1 MIQIYSIQT
10 VEEALQC
17 VQAGAE
23 AIGVAVATGANLPAE
38 VPEATCAEI
47 FAALEGRAQRV
58 LLVVTQTEEET
69 VEYVR
74 RLQPDILQ
82 LCGNRLPATPEF
94 AAQCRAVRPGLRVL
108 QAVGVDGQEAIDRAK
123 YFACFC
129 DMLILDSIAP
139 GIAGIGAAGRTHDWS
154 IDAEIV
160 RSVNI
165 PVIVA
170 GGLGPDNVEECIR
183 QIHPYGVDSLTK
195 TSYKYS
201 DGVMEKDIDKVRLF
215 CQRADAAAAEYE
227 NK

>member
-108 QAVGVDGQEAIDRAK
+108 QAVGVDGSGAIDRAK
-123 YFACFC
+123 YFAGFC

-160 RSVNI
+160 RSV
-165 PVIVA
+165 PCHVVLA
-170 GGLGPDNVEECIR
+170 GGLDAENVRAAIKAVR
-183 QIHPYGVDSLTK
+183 PWGVDSFTR
-195 TSYKYS
+195 TSDRLP
-201 DGVMEKDIDKVRLF
+201 DGGSRKNIEKVRAF
-215 CQRADAAAAEYE
+215 VQAAREAFA
-227 NK
+227 

>member
-38 VPEATCAEI
+38 VSEATCAEI

-82 LCGNRLPATPEF
+82 LCGNLLPATPEF

-108 QAVGVDGQEAIDRAK
+108 QAVGVDGPEAIDRAK
-123 YFACFC
+123 YFAGFC

-160 RSVNI
+160 RSVPC
-165 PVIVA
+165 PVVLA
-170 GGLGPDNVEECIR
+170 GGLDAENVRAAIEAVR
-183 QIHPYGVDSLTK
+183 PWGVDSFTR
-195 TSYKYS
+195 TSDRLP
-201 DGVMEKDIDKVRLF
+201 DGGSRKNIEKVRAF
-215 CQRADAAAAEYE
+215 VQAAREAFA
-227 NK
+227 

>member
-23 AIGVAVATGANLPAE
+23 AIGVAVATGADLPAE

-82 LCGNRLPATPEF
+82 LCGNRLPATPEL

-108 QAVGVDGQEAIDRAK
+108 QAVGVDGPGAIDRAK
-123 YFACFC
+123 YFAGFC

-160 RSVNI
+160 RSVPC
-165 PVIVA
+165 PVVLA
-170 GGLGPDNVEECIR
+170 GGLDAENVKAAIKAVR
-183 QIHPYGVDSLTK
+183 PWGVDSFTR
-195 TSYKYS
+195 TSDRLP
-201 DGVMEKDIDKVRLF
+201 DGGSRKNIEKVRAF
-215 CQRADAAAAEYE
+215 VQAAREAFA
-227 NK
+227 

>member
-108 QAVGVDGQEAIDRAK
+108 QAVGVDGPEAIDRAK
-123 YFACFC
+123 YFAGFC

-160 RSVNI
+160 RSVPC
-165 PVIVA
+165 PVVLA
-170 GGLGPDNVEECIR
+170 GGLDAENVRAAIEAVR
-183 QIHPYGVDSLTK
+183 PWGVDSFTR
-195 TSYKYS
+195 TSDCLP
-201 DGVMEKDIDKVRLF
+201 DGGSRKNIEKVRAF
-215 CQRADAAAAEYE
+215 VQAAREAFA
-227 NK
+227 

>member
-10 VEEALQC
+10 VDEALQC

-23 AIGVAVATGANLPAE
+23 AIGVAVATGADLPAE
-38 VPEATCAEI
+38 VSEATCAEI

-58 LLVVTQTEEET
+58 LLVVTPTEEET

-82 LCGNRLPATPEF
+82 LCGNRLPATPEL

-108 QAVGVDGQEAIDRAK
+108 QAVGVDGPGAIDRAK
-123 YFACFC
+123 YFAGFC

-160 RSVNI
+160 RSVPC
-165 PVIVA
+165 PVVLA
-170 GGLGPDNVEECIR
+170 GGLDAENVKAAIEAVR
-183 QIHPYGVDSLTK
+183 PWGVDSFTR
-195 TSYKYS
+195 TSDRLP
-201 DGVMEKDIDKVRLF
+201 DGGSRKNIEKVRAF
-215 CQRADAAAAEYE
+215 VQAAREAFA
-227 NK
+227 

>member
-23 AIGVAVATGANLPAE
+23 VIGVAVATGANLPAE

-108 QAVGVDGQEAIDRAK
+108 QAVGVNGPEAIDRAK
-123 YFACFC
+123 YFAGFC

-160 RSVNI
+160 RSVPC
-165 PVIVA
+165 PVVLA
-170 GGLGPDNVEECIR
+170 GGLDAENVRAAIEAVR
-183 QIHPYGVDSLTK
+183 PWGVDSFTR
-195 TSYKYS
+195 TSNRLP
-201 DGVMEKDIDKVRLF
+201 DGGSRKNIEKVRAF
-215 CQRADAAAAEYE
+215 VQAAREAFA
-227 NK
+227 

>member
-82 LCGNRLPATPEF
+82 LCGNLLPATPEF

-108 QAVGVDGQEAIDRAK
+108 QAVGVDGPEAIDRAK
-123 YFACFC
+123 YFAGFC

-160 RSVNI
+160 RSVPC
-165 PVIVA
+165 PVVLA
-170 GGLGPDNVEECIR
+170 GGLDAENVKAAIEAVR
-183 QIHPYGVDSLTK
+183 PWGVDSFTR
-195 TSYKYS
+195 TSDRLP
-201 DGVMEKDIDKVRLF
+201 DGGSRKNIEKVRAF
-215 CQRADAAAAEYE
+215 VQAAREAFA
-227 NK
+227 

>member
-82 LCGNRLPATPEF
+82 LCSNRLPATPEF

-108 QAVGVDGQEAIDRAK
+108 QAVGVDGPEAIDRAK
-123 YFACFC
+123 YFAGFC

-160 RSVNI
+160 RSV
-165 PVIVA
+165 PCHVVLA
-170 GGLGPDNVEECIR
+170 GGLDAENVRAAIEAVR
-183 QIHPYGVDSLTK
+183 PWGVDSFTR
-195 TSYKYS
+195 TSDRLP
-201 DGVMEKDIDKVRLF
+201 DGGSRKNIEKVRAF
-215 CQRADAAAAEYE
+215 VQAAREAFA
-227 NK
+227 

>member
-82 LCGNRLPATPEF
+82 LCGNLLPATPEF

-108 QAVGVDGQEAIDRAK
+108 QAVGVDGPEAIDRAK
-123 YFACFC
+123 YFAGFC

-160 RSVNI
+160 RSVPC
-165 PVIVA
+165 PVVLA
-170 GGLGPDNVEECIR
+170 GGLDAENVRAAIEAVR
-183 QIHPYGVDSLTK
+183 PWGVDSFTR
-195 TSYKYS
+195 TSDRLP
-201 DGVMEKDIDKVRLF
+201 DGGSRKNLEKVRAF
-215 CQRADAAAAEYE
+215 VQAAREAFA
-227 NK
+227 

>member
-69 VEYVR
+69 IEYVR

-108 QAVGVDGQEAIDRAK
+108 QAVGVDGPEAIDQAK
-123 YFACFC
+123 YFAGFC

-160 RSVNI
+160 RSVPC
-165 PVIVA
+165 PVVLA
-170 GGLGPDNVEECIR
+170 GGLDAENVRAAIEAVR
-183 QIHPYGVDSLTK
+183 PWGVDSFTR
-195 TSYKYS
+195 TSDRLP
-201 DGVMEKDIDKVRLF
+201 DGGSRKNIEKVRAF
-215 CQRADAAAAEYE
+215 VQAAREAFA
-227 NK
+227 

>member
-23 AIGVAVATGANLPAE
+23 AIGVAVASGANLPAE

-82 LCGNRLPATPEF
+82 LCGNLLPATPEF

-108 QAVGVDGQEAIDRAK
+108 QAVGVDGPEAIDRAK
-123 YFACFC
+123 YFAGFC

-160 RSVNI
+160 RSVPC
-165 PVIVA
+165 PVVLA
-170 GGLGPDNVEECIR
+170 GGLDAENVKVAIEAVR
-183 QIHPYGVDSLTK
+183 PWGVDSFTR
-195 TSYKYS
+195 TSDRLP
-201 DGVMEKDIDKVRLF
+201 DGGSRKNIEKVRAF
-215 CQRADAAAAEYE
+215 VQAAREAFA
-227 NK
+227 

>member
-82 LCGNRLPATPEF
+82 LCGNLLPATPEL

-108 QAVGVDGQEAIDRAK
+108 QAVGVDGPEAVDRAK
-123 YFACFC
+123 YFAGFC

-160 RSVNI
+160 RSVPC
-165 PVIVA
+165 PVVLA
-170 GGLGPDNVEECIR
+170 GGLDAENVRTTIEAVR
-183 QIHPYGVDSLTK
+183 PWGVDSFTR
-195 TSYKYS
+195 TSDRLP
-201 DGVMEKDIDKVRLF
+201 DGGSRKNIEKVRAF
-215 CQRADAAAAEYE
+215 VQAAHEAFA
-227 NK
+227 

>member
-108 QAVGVDGQEAIDRAK
+108 QAVGVDGPEAIGRAK
-123 YFACFC
+123 YFAGFC

-160 RSVNI
+160 RSVPC
-165 PVIVA
+165 PVVLA
-170 GGLGPDNVEECIR
+170 GGLDAENVRDAIEAVR
-183 QIHPYGVDSLTK
+183 PWGVDSFTR
-195 TSYKYS
+195 TSDRLPNGGSRKNI
-201 DGVMEKDIDKVRLF
+201 EKVRAF
-215 CQRADAAAAEYE
+215 VQAAREAFA
-227 NK
+227 

>member
-10 VEEALQC
+10 VDEALQC

-23 AIGVAVATGANLPAE
+23 AIGVAVATGADLPAE

-58 LLVVTQTEEET
+58 LLVVTPTEEET

-82 LCGNRLPATPEF
+82 LCGNRLPATPEL

-108 QAVGVDGQEAIDRAK
+108 QAVGVDGPGAIDRAK
-123 YFACFC
+123 YFAGFC

-160 RSVNI
+160 RSVSC
-165 PVIVA
+165 PVVLA
-170 GGLGPDNVEECIR
+170 GGLDAENVKAAIEAAR
-183 QIHPYGVDSLTK
+183 PWGVDSFTR
-195 TSYKYS
+195 TSDRLP
-201 DGVMEKDIDKVRLF
+201 DGGSRKNIEKVRAF
-215 CQRADAAAAEYE
+215 VQAAREAFA
-227 NK
+227 

>member
-47 FAALEGRAQRV
+47 FAALEGRAKRV

-108 QAVGVDGQEAIDRAK
+108 QAVGVDGPEAIDRAK
-123 YFACFC
+123 YFAGFC

-160 RSVNI
+160 RSV
-165 PVIVA
+165 PCHVVLA
-170 GGLGPDNVEECIR
+170 GGLDAENVRAAIEAVR
-183 QIHPYGVDSLTK
+183 PWGVDSFTR
-195 TSYKYS
+195 TSDRLP
-201 DGVMEKDIDKVRLF
+201 DGGSRKNIEKVRAF
-215 CQRADAAAAEYE
+215 VQAAREAFA
-227 NK
+227 

>member
-108 QAVGVDGQEAIDRAK
+108 QAVGVDGPGAIDRAK
-123 YFACFC
+123 YFAGFC

-160 RSVNI
+160 RSVPC
-165 PVIVA
+165 PVVLA
-170 GGLGPDNVEECIR
+170 GGLDAENVRAAIEAVR
-183 QIHPYGVDSLTK
+183 PWGVDSFTR
-195 TSYKYS
+195 TSDRLP
-201 DGVMEKDIDKVRLF
+201 DGGSRKNLEKVRAF
-215 CQRADAAAAEYE
+215 VQTAREAFA
-227 NK
+227 

>member
-108 QAVGVDGQEAIDRAK
+108 QAVGVDGPEAIDRAK
-123 YFACFC
+123 YFAGFC
-129 DMLILDSIAP
+129 DILILDSIAP

-160 RSVNI
+160 RSVPC
-165 PVIVA
+165 PVVLA
-170 GGLGPDNVEECIR
+170 GGLDAENVRAAIEAVR
-183 QIHPYGVDSLTK
+183 PWGVDSFTR
-195 TSYKYS
+195 TSDRLP
-201 DGVMEKDIDKVRLF
+201 DGGSRKNIEKVRAF
-215 CQRADAAAAEYE
+215 VQAAREAFA
-227 NK
+227 

>member
-108 QAVGVDGQEAIDRAK
+108 QVVGVDGPEAIDRAK
-123 YFACFC
+123 YFAGFC
-129 DMLILDSIAP
+129 DILILDSIAP

-160 RSVNI
+160 RSV
-165 PVIVA
+165 PCHVVLA
-170 GGLGPDNVEECIR
+170 GGLDAENVRAAIEAVR
-183 QIHPYGVDSLTK
+183 PWGVDSFTR
-195 TSYKYS
+195 TSDRLP
-201 DGVMEKDIDKVRLF
+201 DGGSRKNIEKVRAF
-215 CQRADAAAAEYE
+215 VQAAREAFA
-227 NK
+227 

>member
-1 MIQIYSIQT
+1 M
-10 VEEALQC
+10 
-17 VQAGAE
+17 QAGAE

-108 QAVGVDGQEAIDRAK
+108 QAVGVDGPEAIDRAK
-123 YFACFC
+123 YFAGFC

-160 RSVNI
+160 RSV
-165 PVIVA
+165 PCHVVLA
-170 GGLGPDNVEECIR
+170 GGLDAENVRAAIEAVR
-183 QIHPYGVDSLTK
+183 PWGVDSFTR
-195 TSYKYS
+195 TSDRLP
-201 DGVMEKDIDKVRLF
+201 DGGSRKNIEKVRAF
-215 CQRADAAAAEYE
+215 VQAAREAFA
-227 NK
+227 

>member
-23 AIGVAVATGANLPAE
+23 AIGVAVATGADLPAE

-58 LLVVTQTEEET
+58 LLVVTPTEEET

-74 RLQPDILQ
+74 CLQPDILQ
-82 LCGNRLPATPEF
+82 LCGNRLPATPEL

-108 QAVGVDGQEAIDRAK
+108 QAVGVDGPGAIDRAK
-123 YFACFC
+123 YFAGFC

-160 RSVNI
+160 RSVPC
-165 PVIVA
+165 PVVLA
-170 GGLGPDNVEECIR
+170 GGLDAENVKAAIEAVR
-183 QIHPYGVDSLTK
+183 PWGVDSFTR
-195 TSYKYS
+195 TSDRLP
-201 DGVMEKDIDKVRLF
+201 DGGSRKNIEKVRAF
-215 CQRADAAAAEYE
+215 VQAAREAFA
-227 NK
+227 

>member
-23 AIGVAVATGANLPAE
+23 SIGVAVATGADLPAE

-58 LLVVTQTEEET
+58 LLVVTPTEEET

-82 LCGNRLPATPEF
+82 LCGNRLPATPEL

-108 QAVGVDGQEAIDRAK
+108 QAVGVDGPGAIDRAK
-123 YFACFC
+123 YFAGFC

-160 RSVNI
+160 RSVPC
-165 PVIVA
+165 PVVLA
-170 GGLGPDNVEECIR
+170 GGLDAENVKAAIEAVR
-183 QIHPYGVDSLTK
+183 PWGVDSFTR
-195 TSYKYS
+195 TSDRLP
-201 DGVMEKDIDKVRLF
+201 DGGSRKNIEKVRAF
-215 CQRADAAAAEYE
+215 VQAAREAFA
-227 NK
+227 

>member
-108 QAVGVDGQEAIDRAK
+108 QAVGVDGQEAVDRAK
-123 YFACFC
+123 YFAGFC

-160 RSVNI
+160 RSVPC
-165 PVIVA
+165 PVVLA
-170 GGLGPDNVEECIR
+170 GGLDAENVRAAIEAVR
-183 QIHPYGVDSLTK
+183 PWGVDSFTR
-195 TSYKYS
+195 TSDRLP
-201 DGVMEKDIDKVRLF
+201 DGGSRKNIEKVRAF
-215 CQRADAAAAEYE
+215 VQAAREAFA
-227 NK
+227 

>member
-94 AAQCRAVRPGLRVL
+94 AAQCRAVRPGLRIL
-108 QAVGVDGQEAIDRAK
+108 QAVGVDGPEAIDRAK
-123 YFACFC
+123 YFAGFC

-160 RSVNI
+160 RSVPC
-165 PVIVA
+165 PVVLA
-170 GGLGPDNVEECIR
+170 GGLDAENVRAAIEAVR
-183 QIHPYGVDSLTK
+183 PWGVDSFTR
-195 TSYKYS
+195 TSDRLP
-201 DGVMEKDIDKVRLF
+201 DGGSRKNIEKVRAF
-215 CQRADAAAAEYE
+215 VQAAREAFA
-227 NK
+227 

>member
-108 QAVGVDGQEAIDRAK
+108 QAVGVDGPEAIDRAK
-123 YFACFC
+123 YFAGFC

-160 RSVNI
+160 RSVPC
-165 PVIVA
+165 PVVLA
-170 GGLGPDNVEECIR
+170 GSLDAENVRAAIEAVR
-183 QIHPYGVDSLTK
+183 PWGVDSFTR
-195 TSYKYS
+195 TSDRLP
-201 DGVMEKDIDKVRLF
+201 DGGSRKNIEKVRAF
-215 CQRADAAAAEYE
+215 VQTAREAFA
-227 NK
+227 

>member
-123 YFACFC
+123 YFAGFC

-160 RSVNI
+160 RSVPC
-165 PVIVA
+165 PVVLA
-170 GGLGPDNVEECIR
+170 GGLDAENVRAAIEAVR
-183 QIHPYGVDSLTK
+183 PWGVDSFTR
-195 TSYKYS
+195 TSDRLP
-201 DGVMEKDIDKVRLF
+201 DGGSRKNIEKVRAF
-215 CQRADAAAAEYE
+215 VQAAREAFA
-227 NK
+227 

>member
-82 LCGNRLPATPEF
+82 LCGNLLPATPEL

-108 QAVGVDGQEAIDRAK
+108 QAVGVDGPEAVDRAK
-123 YFACFC
+123 YFAGFC

-160 RSVNI
+160 RSVPC
-165 PVIVA
+165 PVVLA
-170 GGLGPDNVEECIR
+170 GGLDAENVRAAIEAVR
-183 QIHPYGVDSLTK
+183 PWGVDSFTR
-195 TSYKYS
+195 TSDRLP
-201 DGVMEKDIDKVRLF
+201 DGASRKNIEKVRAF
-215 CQRADAAAAEYE
+215 VQAAHEAFA
-227 NK
+227 

>member
-23 AIGVAVATGANLPAE
+23 AIGVAVATGADLPAE
-38 VPEATCAEI
+38 VSEATCAEI

-58 LLVVTQTEEET
+58 LLVVTPTEEET

-82 LCGNRLPATPEF
+82 LCGNRLPATPEL

-108 QAVGVDGQEAIDRAK
+108 QAVGVDGPGAIDRAK
-123 YFACFC
+123 YFAGFC

-160 RSVNI
+160 RSVPC
-165 PVIVA
+165 PVVLA
-170 GGLGPDNVEECIR
+170 GGLDAENVKAAIKAVR
-183 QIHPYGVDSLTK
+183 PWGVDSFTR
-195 TSYKYS
+195 TSDRLP
-201 DGVMEKDIDKVRLF
+201 DGGSRKNIEKVRAF
-215 CQRADAAAAEYE
+215 VQAAREAFA
-227 NK
+227 

>member
-108 QAVGVDGQEAIDRAK
+108 QAVGVDGPEAIDRAK
-123 YFACFC
+123 YFAGFC

-160 RSVNI
+160 RSVPC
-165 PVIVA
+165 PVVLA
-170 GGLGPDNVEECIR
+170 GGLDAENVRDAIEAVR
-183 QIHPYGVDSLTK
+183 PWGVDSFTR
-195 TSYKYS
+195 TSDRLP
-201 DGVMEKDIDKVRLF
+201 DGGSRKNIEKVRAF
-215 CQRADAAAAEYE
+215 VQAAREAFA
-227 NK
+227 

>member
-23 AIGVAVATGANLPAE
+23 AIGVAVATGADLPAE

-58 LLVVTQTEEET
+58 LLVVTPTEEET

-82 LCGNRLPATPEF
+82 LCGNRLPATPEL

-108 QAVGVDGQEAIDRAK
+108 QAVGVDGPGAIDRAK
-123 YFACFC
+123 YFAGFC

-160 RSVNI
+160 RSVPC
-165 PVIVA
+165 PVVLA
-170 GGLGPDNVEECIR
+170 GGLDAENVRAAIKAVR
-183 QIHPYGVDSLTK
+183 PWGVDSFTR
-195 TSYKYS
+195 TSDRLP
-201 DGVMEKDIDKVRLF
+201 DGGSRKNIEKVRAF
-215 CQRADAAAAEYE
+215 VQAAREAFA
-227 NK
+227 

>member
-23 AIGVAVATGANLPAE
+23 AIGVAVATGADLPAE

-47 FAALEGRAQRV
+47 FAALEGRARRV
-58 LLVVTQTEEET
+58 LLVVTPTEEET

-82 LCGNRLPATPEF
+82 LCGNRLPATPEL

-108 QAVGVDGQEAIDRAK
+108 QAVGVDGPGAIDRAK
-123 YFACFC
+123 YFAGFC

-160 RSVNI
+160 RSVPC
-165 PVIVA
+165 PVVLA
-170 GGLGPDNVEECIR
+170 GGLDAENVKAAIEAVR
-183 QIHPYGVDSLTK
+183 PWGVDSFTR
-195 TSYKYS
+195 TSDRLP
-201 DGVMEKDIDKVRLF
+201 DGGSRKNIEKVRAF
-215 CQRADAAAAEYE
+215 VQAAREAFA
-227 NK
+227 

>member
-10 VEEALQC
+10 VEEAMQC

-108 QAVGVDGQEAIDRAK
+108 QAVGVDGPEAIDRAK
-123 YFACFC
+123 YFAGFC

-160 RSVNI
+160 RSV
-165 PVIVA
+165 PCHVVLA
-170 GGLGPDNVEECIR
+170 GGLDAENVRAAIEAVR
-183 QIHPYGVDSLTK
+183 PWGVDSFTR
-195 TSYKYS
+195 TSDRLP
-201 DGVMEKDIDKVRLF
+201 DGGSRKNIEKVRAF
-215 CQRADAAAAEYE
+215 VQAAREAFA
-227 NK
+227 

>member
-108 QAVGVDGQEAIDRAK
+108 QAVGVDGPEAIDRAK
-123 YFACFC
+123 YFAGFC

-160 RSVNI
+160 RSV
-165 PVIVA
+165 PCHVVLA
-170 GGLGPDNVEECIR
+170 GGLDAENVRAAIEAVR
-183 QIHPYGVDSLTK
+183 PWGVDSFTR
-195 TSYKYS
+195 TSDRLP
-201 DGVMEKDIDKVRLF
+201 DGGSRKNIEKVRPF
-215 CQRADAAAAEYE
+215 VQAAREAFA
-227 NK
+227 

>member
-82 LCGNRLPATPEF
+82 LCGTRLPATPEF

-108 QAVGVDGQEAIDRAK
+108 QAVGVDGPEAIDRAK
-123 YFACFC
+123 YFAGFC

-160 RSVNI
+160 RSV
-165 PVIVA
+165 PCHVVLA
-170 GGLGPDNVEECIR
+170 GGLDAENVRDAIEAVR
-183 QIHPYGVDSLTK
+183 PWGVDSFTR
-195 TSYKYS
+195 TSDRLP
-201 DGVMEKDIDKVRLF
+201 DGGSRKNIEKVRAF
-215 CQRADAAAAEYE
+215 VQAAREAFA
-227 NK
+227 

>member
-23 AIGVAVATGANLPAE
+23 AIGVAVATGADLPAE
-38 VPEATCAEI
+38 VSEATCAEI

-58 LLVVTQTEEET
+58 LLVVTPTEEET

-82 LCGNRLPATPEF
+82 LCGNRLPATPEL

-108 QAVGVDGQEAIDRAK
+108 QAVGVDGPGAIDRAK
-123 YFACFC
+123 YFAGFC

-160 RSVNI
+160 RSVPC
-165 PVIVA
+165 PVVLA
-170 GGLGPDNVEECIR
+170 GGLDAENVKAAIEAVR
-183 QIHPYGVDSLTK
+183 PWGVDSFTR
-195 TSYKYS
+195 TSDRLP
-201 DGVMEKDIDKVRLF
+201 DGGSRKNIEKVRAF
-215 CQRADAAAAEYE
+215 VQAAREAFA
-227 NK
+227 

>member
-82 LCGNRLPATPEF
+82 LCGNLLPATPEL

-108 QAVGVDGQEAIDRAK
+108 QAVGVDGPEAIDRAK
-123 YFACFC
+123 YFSGFC

-160 RSVNI
+160 RSV
-165 PVIVA
+165 PCHVVLA
-170 GGLGPDNVEECIR
+170 GGLDAENVRAAIEAVR
-183 QIHPYGVDSLTK
+183 PWGVDSFTR
-195 TSYKYS
+195 TSDRLP
-201 DGVMEKDIDKVRLF
+201 DGGSRKNIEKVRAF
-215 CQRADAAAAEYE
+215 VQAAREAFA
-227 NK
+227 

>member
-108 QAVGVDGQEAIDRAK
+108 QAVGVDGPGAIDRAK
-123 YFACFC
+123 YFAGFC

-160 RSVNI
+160 RSVPC
-165 PVIVA
+165 PVVLA
-170 GGLGPDNVEECIR
+170 GGLDAENVRAAIKAVR
-183 QIHPYGVDSLTK
+183 PWGVDSFTR
-195 TSYKYS
+195 TSDRLP
-201 DGVMEKDIDKVRLF
+201 DGGSRKNIEKVRAF
-215 CQRADAAAAEYE
+215 VQAAREAFA
-227 NK
+227 

>member
-69 VEYVR
+69 VEYIR

-108 QAVGVDGQEAIDRAK
+108 QAVGVDGPEAIDRAK
-123 YFACFC
+123 YFAGFC

-160 RSVNI
+160 RSVPC
-165 PVIVA
+165 PVVLA
-170 GGLGPDNVEECIR
+170 GGLDAENVRAAIEAVR
-183 QIHPYGVDSLTK
+183 PWGVDSFTR
-195 TSYKYS
+195 TSDRLP
-201 DGVMEKDIDKVRLF
+201 DGGSRKNIEKVRAF
-215 CQRADAAAAEYE
+215 VQAAREAFA
-227 NK
+227 

>member
-47 FAALEGRAQRV
+47 FAALEGRAQRA

-108 QAVGVDGQEAIDRAK
+108 QAVGVDGPEAIDRAK
-123 YFACFC
+123 YFAGFC

-160 RSVNI
+160 RSV
-165 PVIVA
+165 PCHVVLA
-170 GGLGPDNVEECIR
+170 GGLDAENVRAAIEAVR
-183 QIHPYGVDSLTK
+183 PWGVDSFTR
-195 TSYKYS
+195 TSDRLP
-201 DGVMEKDIDKVRLF
+201 DGGSRKNIEKVRAF
-215 CQRADAAAAEYE
+215 VQAAREAFA
-227 NK
+227 

>member
-123 YFACFC
+123 YFAGFC

-160 RSVNI
+160 RSVPC
-165 PVIVA
+165 PVVLA
-170 GGLGPDNVEECIR
+170 GGLDAENVRTAIEAVR
-183 QIHPYGVDSLTK
+183 PWGVDSFTR
-195 TSYKYS
+195 TSDRLP
-201 DGVMEKDIDKVRLF
+201 DGGSRKNIEKVRAF
-215 CQRADAAAAEYE
+215 VQAAHEAFA
-227 NK
+227 

>member
-82 LCGNRLPATPEF
+82 LCGNLLPATPEL

-108 QAVGVDGQEAIDRAK
+108 QAVGVDGPEAVDRAK
-123 YFACFC
+123 YFAGFC

-160 RSVNI
+160 RSVPC
-165 PVIVA
+165 PVVLA
-170 GGLGPDNVEECIR
+170 GGLDAENVRTAIEAVR
-183 QIHPYGVDSLTK
+183 PWGVDSFTR
-195 TSYKYS
+195 TSDRLP
-201 DGVMEKDIDKVRLF
+201 DGGSRKNIEKVRAF
-215 CQRADAAAAEYE
+215 VQAAHEAFA
-227 NK
+227 